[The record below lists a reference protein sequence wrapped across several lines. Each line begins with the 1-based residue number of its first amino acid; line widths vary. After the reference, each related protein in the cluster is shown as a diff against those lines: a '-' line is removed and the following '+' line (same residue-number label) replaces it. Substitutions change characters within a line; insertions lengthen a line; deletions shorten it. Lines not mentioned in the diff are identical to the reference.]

1 MPRRPGSAA
10 DPREWLRRAR
20 SNIARARD
28 DSGVPEVLYEDL
40 CFDAQQAAEKALK
53 AVLISLKID
62 FPKVHSISHLIEL
75 LEKGKVRVPASVKNA
90 SALTHYAVA
99 NRYPGVSEEV
109 TRREYLEALRR
120 AEKVVEWATAQIS
133 K

>member
-1 MPRRPGSAA
+1 MPRKTRSAT
-10 DPREWLRRAR
+10 DPQEWLRRAR

-53 AVLISLKID
+53 AVLVDLKIN

-75 LEKGKVRVPASVKNA
+75 LEKGKVRVPAPVKNA

-109 TRREYLEALRR
+109 TRKEYLKAVGL
-120 AEKVVEWATAQIS
+120 AEKVLDWASGQME

>member
-1 MPRRPGSAA
+1 MPRKPGLAS

-20 SNIARARD
+20 SNLARARD

-62 FPKVHSISHLIEL
+62 FPKVHSISHLVEL
-75 LEKGKVRVPASVKNA
+75 LEKGNVRVPAHIKNA

-99 NRYPGVSEEV
+99 IRYPGTSEEV
-109 TRREYLEALRR
+109 TRKEYLRALAL
-120 AEKVVEWATAQIS
+120 AEKVMDWATDRVG